1 MTRGKTETEHREQKN
16 VVTELHEFHPDG
28 SGAIVHAALYGL
40 VNARVP
46 YGTRH
51 STNTPI
57 KPYEYLQATAGST
70 DHKPPTEPFRPGCDF
85 HQVGVVGVR
94 VRRGESRRDRER
106 HVGDEEEGE
115 SVQDWMTPSKGLEA
129 VA

>member
-85 HQVGVVGVR
+85 HQVGAAGQHGVLATEGAVGR
-94 VRRGESRRDRER
+94 VGSKYFPPCDIHDLDDGGGGRGPA
-106 HVGDEEEGE
+106 
-115 SVQDWMTPSKGLEA
+115 Q
-129 VA
+129 